1 MRRVIFDTGPL
12 VAWLCPRDKHHT
24 WVRQAFSGI
33 YSSGLICEAVLTEVC
48 HLVAREGIPRGKVV
62 DFMLDGGLQVV
73 SLSSEL
79 SAIGNLL
86 NRYAD
91 TPMDFADA
99 CVTRVAEIHAGSRVC
114 TTDTDFLVYRTNR
127 SEAIPLIAPF
137 SD

>member
-1 MRRVIFDTGPL
+1 
-12 VAWLCPRDKHHT
+12 
-24 WVRQAFSGI
+24 VRQAFSGI

-62 DFMLDGGLQVV
+62 DFVLDGGLQVV

-99 CVTRVAEIHAGSRVC
+99 CVTRVAEIHAGSQVC

-127 SEAIPLIAPF
+127 IEAIPLIAPF